1 MANRPLIRTK
11 TNNNCSVTE
20 SDSVGPSGI
29 GPLGL
34 KIGNKMSTDAGSIG
48 GWGGDEAPISL
59 SSPVQR
65 DAPAASLPVIRG
77 HKRTPSG
84 GSIGKSK
91 NRRGSSKA
99 YASLNSRPPTPD
111 DDGEGEGDVDSA
123 ISAIAEATIPST
135 PAAASAPSVS
145 TPWATNRA
153 QVRYKKERPARE
165 EKKMFER

>member
-1 MANRPLIRTK
+1 
-11 TNNNCSVTE
+11 
-20 SDSVGPSGI
+20 
-29 GPLGL
+29 
-34 KIGNKMSTDAGSIG
+34 MSTDAGSIG

-153 QVRYKKERPARE
+153 QEIAQPRCTPTLRVAGDGG
-165 EKKMFER
+165 F